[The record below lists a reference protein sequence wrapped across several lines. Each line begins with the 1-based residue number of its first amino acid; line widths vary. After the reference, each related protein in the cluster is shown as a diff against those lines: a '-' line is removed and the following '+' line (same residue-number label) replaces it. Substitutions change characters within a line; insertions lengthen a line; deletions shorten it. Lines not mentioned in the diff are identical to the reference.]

1 MISYEI
7 EREKDES
14 LFYLGD
20 TDNVTPNHFHKK
32 IELMYVQEGE
42 KKVIT
47 NNKMI
52 VLQTGDIFIADSYVI
67 HSYLD
72 SRNSKQICVVFPNI
86 YLKNYFNLYGDKV
99 LKGNVIRDHE
109 FTKGLEPLIK
119 NLKDISEENQLLY
132 QGNIDML
139 LGYIVAKLGV
149 EEKEFNYNLG
159 LIGDIITYINEHY
172 REEINLEKLAN
183 HFGYSKYYFS
193 RLFNNSMGTSITDY
207 ISIIRVN
214 KVLEMLKNTDTT
226 IVDAIFSCGFSSVP
240 TFYRVLKKNYYYKKI
255 DDLLI

>member
-20 TDNVTPNHFHKK
+20 TDNVTPSHFHKK
-32 IELMYVQEGE
+32 IEILYVQEGE
-42 KKVIT
+42 KKLIT
-47 NNKMI
+47 NNKMKI
-52 VLQTGDIFIADSYVI
+52 LKAGDMFIADSYVI

-86 YLKNYFNLYGDKV
+86 YLKNFFSLYGNKV
-99 LKGNVIRDHE
+99 FKSNIITDHE
-109 FTKGLEPLIK
+109 FTKKILPLIE
-119 NLKDISEENQLLY
+119 NLKKISEEDQLLY

-139 LGYIVAKLGV
+139 LGYVVSKVGV
-149 EEKEFNYNLG
+149 GEREFNYDLG
-159 LIGDIITYINEHY
+159 LIGDIITYINDNY
-172 REEINLEKLAN
+172 KEEITLDKLAD

-193 RLFNNSMGTSITDY
+193 RLFNSCMGTSITDY

-214 KVLEMLKNTDTT
+214 KVLEMLKTTNTT
-226 IVDAIFSCGFSSVP
+226 IVDAIYSCGFSSVP
-240 TFYRVLKKNYYYKKI
+240 TFYRVLKKNYFYKKI
-255 DDLLI
+255 EDLLI

>member
-1 MISYEI
+1 MINYEI

-20 TDNVTPNHFHKK
+20 TDNVSPSHFHKK
-32 IELMYVQEGE
+32 IELLYVQEGE
-42 KKVIT
+42 KKIIT

-52 VLQTGDIFIADSYVI
+52 VLSAGDLFIADSYVI

-86 YLKNYFNLYGDKV
+86 YLKNYFNLYGDKI
-99 LKGNVIRDHE
+99 LKGNVITDHE
-109 FTKGLEPLIK
+109 YTAKILPLIK
-119 NLKDISEENQLLY
+119 NLVEIDEKHQLMY

-139 LGYIVAKLGV
+139 LGYIVSKLGL

-159 LIGDIITYINEHY
+159 LIGDIITYINDNY
-172 REEINLEKLAN
+172 KEEINLDKLAD

-193 RLFNNSMGTSITDY
+193 RLFNSCMGTSITDY

-214 KVLEMLKNTDTT
+214 KVLEMLKNTDVT
-226 IVDAIFSCGFSSVP
+226 IVDAIYSCGFSSVP
-240 TFYRVLKKNYYYKKI
+240 TFYRVLKKNYFYKKI
-255 DDLLI
+255 EDLLI